1 MQNKYDK
8 LPMFVVVDEYP
19 DYAVS
24 DFGVIFSFKSN
35 KKLKTPLNSDGYA
48 GVKLFNSNGGK
59 SFKVHQLVA
68 MMFLDHV
75 STGQNRGRVID
86 HINGDRSDNR
96 LENLQIVTPR
106 ENRIKSNH
114 NENTS
119 SKYLGVCF
127 DKSRGKWLSSIKIN
141 GKQKFLGR
149 FDNELDA
156 YNAYISKLSKIDE

>member
-1 MQNKYDK
+1 
-8 LPMFVVVDEYP
+8 MFIKINSYS

-24 DFGVIFSFKSN
+24 NYGDIFSFKSN
-35 KKLKTPLNSDGYA
+35 KLLKTPLNSDGYA
-48 GVKLFNSNGGK
+48 NVRLFNENGSK

-68 MMFLDHV
+68 MMFLDHT

-86 HINGDRSDNR
+86 HINGNRSDNR
-96 LENLQIVTPR
+96 LKNLQIVTPR

-114 NENTS
+114 SKKTS

-127 DKSRGKWLSSIKIN
+127 DKSRDKWMSSIKIN

-156 YNAYISKLSKIDE
+156 HKAYKDKIAEIYV